1 MSSTVTA
8 ETSQTII
15 LSLRGKV
22 LQKPARKS
30 SHVSVDT
37 IYIYMNI
44 CSSKLTINERKLLWI
59 HRCGDILWI
68 YTYSR
73 LVIISLIVIYI
84 EIILNS

>member
-37 IYIYMNI
+37 IYMNI

-68 YTYSR
+68 YTY
-73 LVIISLIVIYI
+73 LQMVIDTI
-84 EIILNS
+84 

>member
-37 IYIYMNI
+37 IYIYIYMNI

-68 YTYSR
+68 YTY
-73 LVIISLIVIYI
+73 LQMVIDTI
-84 EIILNS
+84 